1 MFFERCKFLLMV
13 CLVANTQLVFGW
25 TNGQS
30 GNDVTDEVRECQS
43 PPYSTHDWIA
53 EKALSMLP
61 AEERQ
66 WIEAQKTLYLLGTEA
81 PDNDKIPIE
90 CNAPNTGYDDRNKG
104 HGVRWNSKHTNFSM
118 RLNGKL
124 RNRAARRA
132 REEYEKAA
140 NAFKNGNLAHAAY
153 YLGAM
158 AHYIG
163 DVSQFG
169 HTIRGE
175 KNHHNYELWVG
186 EQTNSFNSQTFD
198 AYIQYDGPVYRK
210 PFTAVKRVSR
220 LTSKG
225 EGKILSARDMD
236 SKFKTEKETQVY
248 LDSVGNSL
256 NLAINELAD
265 VLHGFNMSAKPR

>member
-1 MFFERCKFLLMV
+1 MS
-13 CLVANTQLVFGW
+13 TQLVFAW

-43 PPYSTHDWIA
+43 PPYSIHDWIA
-53 EKALSMLP
+53 EKALSLLP
-61 AEERQ
+61 EKERQ
-66 WIEAQKTLYLLGTEA
+66 WIEAHKTLYLLGTEA
-81 PDNDKIPIE
+81 PDNNKIPVE
-90 CNAPNTGYDDRNKG
+90 CNTPNTGYDDRSKG
-104 HGVRWNSKHTNFSM
+104 HHVQWNAKHSNFYRKLTG
-118 RLNGKL
+118 RLKD
-124 RNRAARRA
+124 RSARRA
-132 REEYEKAA
+132 REEYAKAVK
-140 NAFKNGNLAHAAY
+140 AFKNDKLADAAY

-158 AHYIG
+158 SHYIG

-186 EQTNSFNSQTFD
+186 EQMNSFDSQAFD

-210 PFTAVKRVSR
+210 PYTAVKRISR
-220 LTSKG
+220 VISKG

-236 SKFKTEKETQVY
+236 SKFKTEKDTQVY

-265 VLHGFNMSAKPR
+265 VLHSFNVSTKSR